1 MTSKEALEVLE
12 TLADNIDY
20 KDYSV
25 STQNLVNKCFGKL
38 EAYLERL
45 EELEKEN
52 KKAQTYFIE
61 AQKILNKDINNL
73 LTENASLKKGIE
85 TLTIKNKLLQEECD
99 SIADTN
105 VLLSKGIENLTK
117 ENQELKERLSKYE

>member
-1 MTSKEALEVLE
+1 MKNKEALEVLE

-38 EAYLERL
+38 EAYLQRL

-52 KKAQTYFIE
+52 QDLKDNETIVSDYGVYLWNENEKLKKAIE
-61 AQKILNKDINNL
+61 ILKDRIRPILVPSNDVYIL
-73 LTENASLKKGIE
+73 RTNAWSYI
-85 TLTIKNKLLQEECD
+85 IQE
-99 SIADTN
+99 
-105 VLLSKGIENLTK
+105 
-117 ENQELKERLSKYE
+117 QEYELLKEVLENEK